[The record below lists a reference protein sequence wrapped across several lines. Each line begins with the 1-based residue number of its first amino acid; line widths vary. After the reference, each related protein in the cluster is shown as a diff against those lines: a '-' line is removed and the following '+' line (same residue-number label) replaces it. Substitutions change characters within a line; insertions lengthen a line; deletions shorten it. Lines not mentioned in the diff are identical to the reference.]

1 MNQSSFDIRLS
12 NAEAIVLLELARR
25 LRDESAL
32 SDQLNPAEQVVVT
45 NLSEVLADALQASG
59 RV

>member
-1 MNQSSFDIRLS
+1 VNQSSFDIRLS

-45 NLSEVLADALQASG
+45 NLTEVLANALHASG
-59 RV
+59 TV